1 MVQWLR
7 YYTPS
12 WGTKILQTVWFG
24 QKKKKKERK
33 YLPKKEKNLTI
44 YRV

>member
-24 QKKKKKERK
+24 QKKKKRKENIYQK
-33 YLPKKEKNLTI
+33 NKKI
-44 YRV
+44 